1 MINKKII
8 IDDIDVNALNSDEIA
23 CMNRY
28 EVARLFVKTVER
40 LVAKEQE
47 NEELRQ
53 YHNKCCEENAK
64 KMEEWLEKYN
74 QVLRDFH
81 NGKYC
86 NEENCNLLKAKEQEL
101 KNIYQAFDI
110 EYAIDEETG
119 NLIGR
124 CNKLYK
130 KEQECE
136 YWQKELDKTH
146 LLMLEKQNELI
157 KEIEKNEKLEECNDT
172 LFKAIEEVNRI
183 NKKLDAENK
192 KLKKAYCEFK
202 NYCTCN
208 TEKFLKTFA
217 EIKKVTEP
225 YKMTIKKICGN
236 CKKYDDCHA
245 CCYKDIN
252 CYKYT
257 SANTNACEEFT
268 YLDEFIPNILA
279 NNILQKISECEVD
292 NA

>member
-8 IDDIDVNALNSDEIA
+8 INDIDVNALNSDEIA

-101 KNIYQAFDI
+101 KNICQAFDI

>member
-101 KNIYQAFDI
+101 KNICQAFDI

-136 YWQKELDKTH
+136 YWQKELDKT
-146 LLMLEKQNELI
+146 
-157 KEIEKNEKLEECNDT
+157 KE
-172 LFKAIEEVNRI
+172 R
-183 NKKLDAENK
+183 
-192 KLKKAYCEFK
+192 
-202 NYCTCN
+202 
-208 TEKFLKTFA
+208 
-217 EIKKVTEP
+217 
-225 YKMTIKKICGN
+225 M
-236 CKKYDDCHA
+236 KKYRENRE
-245 CCYKDIN
+245 K
-252 CYKYT
+252 
-257 SANTNACEEFT
+257 
-268 YLDEFIPNILA
+268 
-279 NNILQKISECEVD
+279 
-292 NA
+292 